1 MKRKILYFVIIF
13 SAFFSNNSKAQ
24 FITLTDSYF
33 RDLLLSEGL
42 SGCINGMQLDTTC
55 PTLSTIT
62 YLSDENV
69 SGIRNTYGIKYLNNL
84 ESLEL
89 NSAWLDSLSELPST
103 LKYLDCDLSHL
114 SVFPQLPQGILSF
127 SAKFN
132 RMTTLPT
139 IPSSLK
145 ILDISSGLITGTI
158 NLPVNL
164 ETANCNNNSFTSI
177 DSIPSTLLSLD
188 IGRNQINSLPNLP
201 SSLESLNVGS
211 NQLNSLPSLPPG
223 LKYLECGNNPM
234 TSPLP
239 ALPASLE
246 SLGAS
251 QCNLTV
257 TPVLGP
263 NLITISLQYNQL
275 TSISSFPVSTTSINV
290 SGNLLTTLP
299 NIPGNVRSLSI
310 RNNLLTALPII
321 PDTLQNLFFDHNQ
334 ITTLDSLPK
343 ICQLIDG
350 SYNQISVIPNIP
362 SNCRLT
368 FSHNLITTIPPLKRE
383 TPMFLSYNLIQNL
396 TLLDA
401 TLNVLF
407 IDHNP
412 IACLLLIRKCDSL
425 RIGNTNIHC
434 LPFRIPSAYGN
445 DVNLD
450 TFLLCQPS
458 NGCPVYW
465 NIVGEVYLDANSNC
479 ASDSNETELKNVPV
493 QLDSSGTTL
502 QICNTDINGQY
513 SFRAALGT
521 YEVQIDTS
529 NLPFSVNCPGGN
541 IQTIDL
547 TPADSLIDSLNFV
560 LECRNFSDLA
570 AISVT
575 PQNSFTPGNYQT
587 IYLNVGS
594 ASSNYGALCL
604 NDSGIV
610 YAVLSGP
617 VNYVIPA
624 PGALIPTVNGD
635 TLLWNIQDFSSIDP
649 QTSFNFIVLTD
660 TTAQMNDTVCIQM
673 FVNSIN
679 DPNNYNDFI
688 NDCFLVRTSYDPN
701 EKWISPLEADTTM
714 HDFTFTVLFQN
725 TGNAPAQNIYILD
738 TLENDLDASTFQ
750 FISSSH
756 DAVTQLLPGSILR
769 FNYHAINLPDSIN
782 DEPNSH
788 GFVKFSVRRKPTTGL
803 GTEISNTASI
813 FFDYNEPVITNT
825 VSLTINGQV
834 YSEELLVNPDEI
846 TIYPNPAKSFFKF
859 NIEQNSAVERISIYS
874 MDGTEVLRTYQPNSN
889 SINIEKF
896 QNGIYTVALFF
907 DNTIINK
914 KLIVFK

>member
-1 MKRKILYFVIIF
+1 MKRKILCFIIIF
-13 SAFFSNNSKAQ
+13 SAFISNNSKAQ
-24 FITLTDSYF
+24 YFTLTDSLF
-33 RDLLLSEGL
+33 RDLLVNQGLLS
-42 SGCINGMQLDTTC
+42 CINGMQLDTTC
-55 PTLSTIT
+55 PALSSIITLT
-62 YLSDENV
+62 V
-69 SGIRNTYGIKYLNNL
+69 SNGQVRNIDGIKYLINL
-84 ESLEL
+84 EYLSC
-89 NSAWLDSLSELPST
+89 NSVPLDSLPELPPNLT
-103 LKYLDCDLSHL
+103 ELDCDFTFMIK
-114 SVFPQLPQGILSF
+114 FPQLPQGILSF
-127 SAKFN
+127 KAANN
-132 RMTTLPT
+132 RFTTLPT
-139 IPSSLK
+139 LPSSLK
-145 ILDISSGLITGTI
+145 ILDVKNGMITGAL
-158 NLPVNL
+158 NLPPNL
-164 ETANCNNNSFTSI
+164 ESANCGRNGFTTVGNLPSSLI
-177 DSIPSTLLSLD
+177 DFYIYE
-188 IGRNQINSLPNLP
+188 NQINSLPTLP
-201 SSLESLNVGS
+201 ASLKTLS
-211 NQLNSLPSLPPG
+211 
-223 LKYLECGNNPM
+223 CGNNPM

-239 ALPASLE
+239 VLPDSLE
-246 SLGAS
+246 TLSAN
-251 QCNLTV
+251 QCNLSV
-257 TPVLGP
+257 VPLLGS
-263 NLITISLQYNQL
+263 NLNTIHLKHNQL
-275 TSISSFPVSTTSINV
+275 TTIDSFPLSATIIDISE
-290 SGNLLTTLP
+290 NLLTTLP
-299 NIPGNVRSLSI
+299 NIPENVRRLYVS
-310 RNNLLTALPII
+310 NNLLTSIPYI
-321 PDTLQNLFFDHNQ
+321 PDSIDTFHFDHNQ
-334 ITTLDSLPK
+334 ITTIDSIPK
-343 ICQLIDG
+343 FCSLIIG
-350 SYNQISVIPNIP
+350 SYNQISILPNLP
-362 SNCRLT
+362 SYSRLYLT
-368 FSHNLITTIPPLKRE
+368 NNLITTVPPLKKNV
-383 TPMFLSYNLIQNL
+383 TLLLSYNLIQSL
-396 TLLDA
+396 TILDD
-401 TLNVLF
+401 TLEALF

-412 IACLLLIRKCDSL
+412 ISCLPLIRKCDSL
-425 RIGNTNIHC
+425 WIGNTNIHC
-434 LPFRIPSAYGN
+434 LPFRIPNSSNN

-458 NGCPVYW
+458 SGCPVYW
-465 NIVGEVYLDANSNC
+465 NIFGDVRLDANSNC
-479 ASDSNETELKNVPV
+479 NSDSNEVVLKNISV
-493 QLDSSGTTL
+493 QLDSLGTTL
-502 QICNTDINGQY
+502 QICNTDRNGQY

-521 YEVQIDTS
+521 YEIRIDTS

-541 IQTIDL
+541 VQTIDL

-560 LECRNFSDLA
+560 LECRVFSDLA
-570 AISVT
+570 AISIT
-575 PQNSFTPGNYQT
+575 PQVPFIPGNYQT
-587 IYLNVGS
+587 ICLNVGS

-617 VNYVIPA
+617 ISYVIPA

-660 TTAQMNDTVCIQM
+660 TTAQMNDTVCIQL

-813 FFDYNEPVITNT
+813 FFDYNEPIITNT

-834 YSEELLVNPDEI
+834 FAEELLVNPDEI

-889 SINIEKF
+889 SFNIEKF

-914 KLIVFK
+914 KLLVFK

>member
-1 MKRKILYFVIIF
+1 MKKKILCFIIIF
-13 SAFFSNNSKAQ
+13 SAFISNNSKAQ
-24 FITLTDSYF
+24 YFTLTDSLF
-33 RDLLLSEGL
+33 RNLLISEGL
-42 SGCINGMQLDTTC
+42 SACINGMQLDTTC
-55 PTLSTIT
+55 TALSTIL
-62 YLSDENV
+62 YLTDENV
-69 SGIRNTYGIKYLNNL
+69 SGIRNVNGIKYLSNL
-84 ESLEL
+84 ELLECT
-89 NSAWLDSLSELPST
+89 SSDLDSLPELPTT
-103 LKYLDCDLSHL
+103 LKYLNCIGNNLL
-114 SVFPQLPQGILSF
+114 VFPQLPQGILSF
-127 SAKFN
+127 EAAFN
-132 RMTTLPT
+132 RFTAMPML
-139 IPSSLK
+139 PSSLI
-145 ILDISSGLITGTI
+145 ILDVSGGLITGTL
-158 NLPVNL
+158 NLPPNL
-164 ETANCNNNSFTSI
+164 ESAICYNNGFTSI
-177 DSIPSTLLSLD
+177 GTLPSSL
-188 IGRNQINSLPNLP
+188 INLNVGRNQISSIPALP
-201 SSLESLNVGS
+201 ST
-211 NQLNSLPSLPPG
+211 
-223 LKYLECGNNPM
+223 LKILECSTNPL

-263 NLITISLQYNQL
+263 NLITIYLSYNQL
-275 TSISSFPVSTTSINV
+275 TSISSFPLSAITIDV
-290 SGNLLTTLP
+290 SGNLLTTMP
-299 NIPGNVRSLSI
+299 NIPANVRNLSI
-310 RNNLLTALPII
+310 RSNLITSLPYL
-321 PDTLQNLFFDHNQ
+321 PDTMHNLFFDHNQ
-334 ITTLDSLPK
+334 ISILDSLPK
-343 ICQLIDG
+343 VCSIING
-350 SYNQISVIPNIP
+350 SYNQITGIPNIP

-368 FSHNLITTIPPLKRE
+368 FSHNLITTVPPLKRE

-396 TLLDA
+396 TLLDD
-401 TLNVLF
+401 TLDVLYL
-407 IDHNP
+407 DHNP
-412 IACLLLIRKCDSL
+412 ISCLPLIRRCDSL
-425 RIGNTNIHC
+425 RISNTNIHC
-434 LPFRIPSAYGN
+434 LPFRIPTTYPS
-445 DVNLD
+445 DVDLD

-458 NGCPVYW
+458 SGCPVYW
-465 NIVGEVYLDANSNC
+465 NIIGEVRLDANSNC

-529 NLPFSVNCPGGN
+529 NLPFSVNCSGGN

-570 AISVT
+570 AISLT
-575 PQNSFTPGNYQT
+575 PLMPFTPGNYQT

-610 YAVLSGP
+610 YAILSGP
-617 VNYVIPA
+617 VSYVIPA

-635 TLLWNIQDFSSIDP
+635 TLIWNIQDFSSIDP
-649 QTSFNFIVLTD
+649 QTTFNFIVLTD
-660 TTAQMNDTVCIQM
+660 TSAQMNDTVCIQL

-714 HDFTFTVLFQN
+714 HDFTFTILFQN
-725 TGNAPAQNIYILD
+725 SGNAPAQNIYILD

-756 DAVTQLLPGSILR
+756 DVVTQLLPGSILR
-769 FNYHAINLPDSIN
+769 FNYHAINLPDSTS

-788 GFVKFSVRRKPTTGL
+788 GYVKFSVRRKSSTGL

-813 FFDYNEPVITNT
+813 FFDYNEPIITNT

-834 YSEELLVNPDEI
+834 FAEELLINSDEI
-846 TIYPNPAKSFFKF
+846 TIYPNPAKSFFQF
-859 NIEQNSAVERISIYS
+859 NIEQNSAAERISIFS
-874 MDGTEVLRTYQPNSN
+874 MDGTEILRTHQLNSN

-896 QNGIYTVALFF
+896 QNGVYTVALFF